1 MTNSKPS
8 NVRTFEVEGLR
19 AIPSDNPDV
28 LFVAKYFVSGKPKSK
43 AITVAMRDAGATVN
57 LTANTIS
64 LPVGKRGR
72 RPTASLSQDEIAAL
86 LS

>member
-1 MTNSKPS
+1 MTKNVKA
-8 NVRTFEVEGLR
+8 NVRTISVEALR

-28 LFVAKYFVSGKPKSK
+28 LFVAKYFVNGKEKSK
-43 AITVAMRDAGATVN
+43 AITVAMRDAGASAN
-57 LTANTIS
+57 LDTNTLT

-72 RPTASLSQDEIAAL
+72 RPTPSLSQAELEAL